1 LGRRKRGRRKRT
13 PRKRTPTWVKEK
25 GKSLSGKSS
34 AAICKRFL
42 EHGDTDHILGSPSQD
57 LEILAEP

>member
-1 LGRRKRGRRKRT
+1 MALGR
-13 PRKRTPTWVKEK
+13 E
-25 GKSLSGKSS
+25 SLSGKIS